1 MRLYTLPKV
10 GSIHDLTLAEAPTPT
25 PGRGQALVR
34 LRAASLNF
42 RDLMIITNN
51 YGGRPTRANLVPLS
65 DGAGEVTAVGEG
77 VSRVKVGD
85 RVAGIFHQKWL
96 GGELQDA
103 FASSALGGDLDGV
116 LSEYRLF
123 DEHGLVHLPTHLS
136 FEEGATLPCAAVTAW
151 DALFHSARPT
161 LPGDVVLTLGTGGVS
176 VFAIQFARAA
186 GARVIAT
193 SSSDQKLQHAK
204 QLGASD
210 CINYKT
216 TPAWDKAVKELTGGV
231 GVDHVVEV
239 GGPGTL
245 PMSLNA
251 VRRSGFVH
259 VIGLL
264 SGAGGTINPLVLIP
278 RASTMRGV
286 YVGSREMFEAM
297 NRAITVHRV
306 KPVIDRVFDFEDAPA
321 AYEHLKS
328 GKHFGKVV
336 IRI

>member
-10 GSIHDLTLAEAPTPT
+10 GAIDDLKLTEAPTPT
-25 PGRGQALVR
+25 PGHGQALVR
-34 LRAASLNF
+34 LRAASLNY
-42 RDLMIITNN
+42 RDLLIITNN

-116 LSEYRLF
+116 LTEYRLF
-123 DEHGLVHLPTHLS
+123 DENGLVHLPKHLS
-136 FEEGATLPCAAVTAW
+136 FEQGATLPCAAVTAW
-151 DALFHSARPT
+151 DALFHATRPVR
-161 LPGDVVLTLGTGGVS
+161 PGDVVLTLGTGGVS

-193 SSSDQKLQHAK
+193 SSSDAKLQQAK
-204 QLGASD
+204 TLGASD
-210 CINYKT
+210 GINYKT
-216 TPAWDKAVKELTGGV
+216 TPEWDKAVKELTGGV

-245 PMSLNA
+245 PMSLSA
-251 VRRSGFVH
+251 VKRAGSVH

-264 SGAGGTINPLVLIP
+264 SGAGGSINPLVLIP

-286 YVGSREMFEAM
+286 YVGSREMFEVM
-297 NRAITVHRV
+297 NRAITAHQI
-306 KPVIDRVFDFEDAPA
+306 KPVIDRVFAFEEAKA

-328 GKHFGKVV
+328 GAHFGKVV